1 VQLVSDRDSIIVCQ
15 KECQAVR
22 WCVPQDIL
30 ALGQI
35 MELSR
40 LIPILRLAGSA
51 SPQVPAGFVLQ
62 ELPLPSGDQTWT
74 GFPPL
79 AVWLVSPR
87 AKPPSLNETVAT
99 VW

>member
-1 VQLVSDRDSIIVCQ
+1 MKVEQSQHPGEPLFLKSQSRLPKVQLVSDRDSIIVCQ

-62 ELPLPSGDQTWT
+62 ELPLPSGDQT
-74 GFPPL
+74 
-79 AVWLVSPR
+79 
-87 AKPPSLNETVAT
+87 
-99 VW
+99 